1 MAGLFL
7 VSFIIG
13 YVFPVFFTEII
24 GQLLKELVE
33 KTEGMNFPQLL
44 MFIFQNNLL
53 ASFVGIIFGIILGL
67 YPLFSGFF
75 NGYVLGFVAG
85 KAVEIDGVE
94 VMWRLFPHGV
104 FELPALLISLALG
117 LRLGVSLF
125 KKNVR
130 KELSYN
136 LRESMR
142 VFLYVIIPLLI
153 LAAVIEAGLMIL
165 LS

>member
-1 MAGLFL
+1 
-7 VSFIIG
+7 
-13 YVFPVFFTEII
+13 VFFTEII